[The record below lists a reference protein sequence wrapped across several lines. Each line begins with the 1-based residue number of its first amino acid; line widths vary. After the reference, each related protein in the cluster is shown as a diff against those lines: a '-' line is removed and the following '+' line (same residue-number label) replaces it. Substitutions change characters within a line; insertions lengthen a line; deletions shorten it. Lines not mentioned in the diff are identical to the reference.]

1 MFQTKTGRIIMKKI
15 AFILLLCACTFVF
28 NSRILANDE
37 KEDFQNIAESI
48 KSYSKSTLSDKEIEN
63 DFCAKKFEA
72 KEVFYKWDKLL
83 NDVYKYLKATK
94 SPDEFNSI
102 KQQQRNWI
110 KEKEAKAKSVEKVK
124 DYDDRQEKDFNVYKV
139 YIDFTSKRCQELID
153 LVVNNEQEALLVI
166 PTEQQIQYESFQD
179 SVTTIERIDKSV
191 CEDGMLAQYEINNM
205 SVRICKKWENLMKE
219 MLAYLKA
226 NLSDED
232 YSAIDAE
239 QKKVVE
245 EAEKKA
251 NQASKDWE
259 GGSGETMAKYSAY
272 TEVWSKRCK
281 VLLENINKYVLKNEK
296 SSKSANIHNENKSS
310 SNPSAKVAF
319 QEYFD
324 VLKEKDLNINKTS
337 DNNTLLKAK
346 KELFSDLDMLLNK
359 VYKHMKNTLSPEDF
373 EIVKQAQ
380 REWIKEK
387 ESASKEALNNNENGK
402 GELNKINSDISFTI
416 TRVEI
421 LIDLLEE

>member
-1 MFQTKTGRIIMKKI
+1 MKKI

-83 NDVYKYLKATK
+83 NDATK

-166 PTEQQIQYESFQD
+166 PQNSKF
-179 SVTTIERIDKSV
+179 S
-191 CEDGMLAQYEINNM
+191 
-205 SVRICKKWENLMKE
+205 MK
-219 MLAYLKA
+219 
-226 NLSDED
+226 
-232 YSAIDAE
+232 
-239 QKKVVE
+239 
-245 EAEKKA
+245 
-251 NQASKDWE
+251 ASK
-259 GGSGETMAKYSAY
+259 
-272 TEVWSKRCK
+272 
-281 VLLENINKYVLKNEK
+281 I
-296 SSKSANIHNENKSS
+296 
-310 SNPSAKVAF
+310 
-319 QEYFD
+319 
-324 VLKEKDLNINKTS
+324 
-337 DNNTLLKAK
+337 
-346 KELFSDLDMLLNK
+346 
-359 VYKHMKNTLSPEDF
+359 LSP
-373 EIVKQAQ
+373 
-380 REWIKEK
+380 
-387 ESASKEALNNNENGK
+387 L
-402 GELNKINSDISFTI
+402 
-416 TRVEI
+416 
-421 LIDLLEE
+421 